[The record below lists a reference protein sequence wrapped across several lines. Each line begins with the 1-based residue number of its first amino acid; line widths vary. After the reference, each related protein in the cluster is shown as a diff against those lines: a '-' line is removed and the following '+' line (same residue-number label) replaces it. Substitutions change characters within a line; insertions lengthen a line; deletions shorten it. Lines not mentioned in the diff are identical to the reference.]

1 LSTWYYIIKVEL
13 ETGSKIEVSIIQYGS
28 TTTKQQT
35 KIQKEKA
42 KEVLLPHL
50 RARTFLLLDLS
61 LRFSDMP
68 GVHDGESVGHDLQR
82 HKLELP

>member
-1 LSTWYYIIKVEL
+1 MS
-13 ETGSKIEVSIIQYGS
+13 GSGKYHSNGS
-28 TTTKQQT
+28 TTTKQRA
-35 KIQKEKA
+35 KIQEAA

-50 RARTFLLLDLS
+50 RARTSFLLDLS

-68 GVHDGESVGHDLQR
+68 GVHDGESVGHDMQR

>member
-1 LSTWYYIIKVEL
+1 LSTRYYIINVEL
-13 ETGSKIEVSIIQYGS
+13 GTRCQVEVSSSSNGS
-28 TTTKQQT
+28 TTTKQRA
-35 KIQKEKA
+35 KIQEEA

-50 RARTFLLLDLS
+50 QARTSFLLDLS